1 MQPLTCKECRD
12 LLPVY
17 HDSDQRQRMPAA
29 VRRQIGAH
37 LDRCP
42 TCDELYRSHR
52 DIAREL
58 HSVTPL
64 IGSAGRASLTAIWS
78 AVQAELT
85 GSSPRSGDRLIVS
98 LRYSAALLTLLIA
111 MLLPVLIGGG
121 RWMFALPLPPTP
133 TVEAERTVTQPGLSV
148 VAAIMTPVPAQPDL
162 IPVGAGG
169 PTLPQAPRYAPT
181 TVATDE
187 PQ

>member
-1 MQPLTCKECRD
+1 MQPLTCKECLD
-12 LLPVY
+12 LLPAY
-17 HDSDQRQRMPAA
+17 YDSDQRQRMPAA

-42 TCDELYRSHR
+42 ACDDRYRAHR
-52 DIAREL
+52 EIAREL

-64 IGSAGRASLTAIWS
+64 IGSAGRAPLTAIWS

-85 GSSPRSGDRLIVS
+85 GSPARSGDRLIVS
-98 LRYSAALLTLLIA
+98 LRYSAALLTLLIV
-111 MLLPVLIGGG
+111 MLLPVLFGGG

-133 TVEAERTVTQPGLSV
+133 TVEVERTVTQPALSV
-148 VAAIMTPVPAQPDL
+148 VAAIMTPAPMRTGL
-162 IPVGAGG
+162 ISIDAAG

-187 PQ
+187 PR